1 MRTASVKHS
10 GKRHDRL
17 DESVE
22 SPARGNVLPVFLGL
36 IGIGAVVCAMWA
48 LGPGDGGGLDERLA
62 PCVLIADDH
71 ARLACY
77 DQIAPLHPPAKG
89 AFAPAQIHRE
99 ESQ

>member
-1 MRTASVKHS
+1 MRHYEE
-10 GKRHDRL
+10 RHQWLGEPRDL
-17 DESVE
+17 
-22 SPARGNVLPVFLGL
+22 PARGNVLPVVLGL

-48 LGPGDGGGLDERLA
+48 LGPADGGGPGERLA

-77 DQIAPLHPPAKG
+77 DQIATLHPPARG

-99 ESQ
+99 GSQ